1 MTKVLVV
8 DDSHVLRRLVEIALE
23 PLGLDV
29 YTASSAADAKDVIE
43 SVVPDVVLLDVGL
56 PDENGIG
63 VLKWVRH
70 DPRYDGVAV
79 VMASGYART
88 EEIDEATAEGAVGYL
103 IKPYSLDDVRSVV
116 LEFAPTSGRVT
127 G

>member
-1 MTKVLVV
+1 VTKVLVV
-8 DDSHVLRRLVEIALE
+8 DDSHVLRRLVEIGLE

-63 VLKWVRH
+63 VLKWVRRN
-70 DPRYDGVAV
+70 PLFDGVSV
-79 VMASGYART
+79 VMASGYSRT
-88 EEIDEATAEGAVGYL
+88 EEIDEATVEGAVGYL

-116 LEFAPTSGRVT
+116 LKFAPTSGRVT